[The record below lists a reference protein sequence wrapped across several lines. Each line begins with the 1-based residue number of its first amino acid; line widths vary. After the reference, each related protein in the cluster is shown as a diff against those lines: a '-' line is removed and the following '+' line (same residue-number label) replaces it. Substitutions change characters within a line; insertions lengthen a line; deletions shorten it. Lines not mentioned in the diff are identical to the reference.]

1 MYKIVAVLYF
11 VCFSLYILFSR
22 QPDYF
27 DGELSAATI
36 HWVKDSTGVTVPM
49 AAFTVG
55 KDAYQV
61 PAAYPLRRVQE
72 GERVRVIFENS
83 DPKKATVYAFWGYWL
98 TWGEALASVV
108 LLLVLFQVAVQ
119 VTSNPTAEAL
129 AEEQEMLVKQP
140 KKRKYKD

>member
-11 VCFSLYILFSR
+11 VCFGLYILFSR

-27 DGELSAATI
+27 DGELSPATI
-36 HWVKDSTGVTVPM
+36 HFVKDSTGATVPV

-61 PAAYPLRRVQE
+61 PARYVFRQWKNGQRMQ
-72 GERVRVIFENS
+72 VIFDTS
-83 DPKKATVYAFWGYWL
+83 YPQQAVVYSWWGYWI
-98 TWGEALASVV
+98 TWGEAVASVV

-129 AEEQEMLVKQP
+129 AEEQEMRMPQP